1 VDDKERVTRRIAR
14 HASKQETDAGRGTW
28 NWRKRRQRHATRNL
42 RAWLHMQTWLES
54 AGQAGCAAEVRCG
67 GVLMVWLRRRALG
80 WRGRKADATRPGS
93 LHRVPSHSICNVH
106 TYPRRS

>member
-1 VDDKERVTRRIAR
+1 MPQ
-14 HASKQETDAGRGTW
+14 SKKLTLAEARGTGA
-28 NWRKRRQRHATRNL
+28 NVANVMRRETCAPGCTCKHGWRT
-42 RAWLHMQTWLES
+42 
-54 AGQAGCAAEVRCG
+54 AEVRCG